1 VLRFHTVAL
10 SHRKGGVIVMK
21 KKSLFAIAGGGLSLA
36 LAAVAIGGFVGNKAK
51 QVGATTGYQM
61 VYDLDLSVSA
71 AVTATTK
78 AAKDYYSYT
87 VEYTQTMLDSTNS
100 ISKEWKLYGYNP
112 NNWAVAGTR
121 FGGGKTGTLISA
133 LTNGPAG
140 TDKYFCMYAGS
151 TAAFADAITKVEI
164 TSLANFGTTTIGKV
178 YLQASANADFSSATN
193 LNTTYTASGTMT
205 FTPTGTVNQYYR
217 IVFEKASSTKN
228 AGLIVSHVKFY
239 KTVETVDPTGITVT
253 GESALTAGGS
263 TTLTAEVAPTTATDK
278 TVTWS
283 TSDASIATVTSAGV
297 VTAINNGTAV
307 ITATSN
313 AVSTVTGSIT
323 ITVSGAPSGTAR
335 YIVNGLTSGLP
346 TSYPSGA
353 NYTSQ
358 GVVFYAANA
367 MYSTS
372 YYQIQIKKDAAAC
385 YYNVTAM
392 GADITSLVVNI
403 SNCSSAA
410 TDFVVTAG
418 STSNP
423 AGTALTATVTNLA
436 YKYTPATGSRY
447 FKIAGS
453 TTGTTYINSIVVEFG
468 ATETAATAAA
478 YVLGI
483 APDVDSAKDY
493 CIGTGGNYSLAKAVV
508 SGLSATE
515 LATFQDSSDA
525 TIVSARARY
534 IFWAGRYGD
543 NTPYASTYGTAA
555 GVITG
560 LGNSTS
566 IIAVAVVSVLGLLTL
581 AGVVVLKK
589 KHN

>member
-1 VLRFHTVAL
+1 
-10 SHRKGGVIVMK
+10 MK
-21 KKSLFAIAGGGLSLA
+21 KKSLFAIVGGGLSLA
-36 LAAVAIGGFVGNKAK
+36 MAAVAIGGFAGSKAK

-61 VYDLDLSVSA
+61 VYDLDLSVNT
-71 AVTATTK
+71 AVTATSKTTE
-78 AAKDYYSYT
+78 YYSYT
-87 VEYTQTMLDSTNS
+87 TEYTQTILDSTNNV
-100 ISKEWKLYGYNP
+100 SKQWKAYAYNP

-121 FGGGKTGTLISA
+121 FGGKTGTLTSD
-133 LTNGPAG
+133 LTNGPTG
-140 TDKYFCMYAGS
+140 VSGDYCGYLGS
-151 TAAFADAITKVEI
+151 VAAFSESITKVEF
-164 TSLANFGTTTIGKV
+164 TSMGTFGTASVTKNA
-178 YLQASANADFSSATN
+178 YLQMSASADFSSATN
-193 LNTTYTASGTMT
+193 QTVVFSQGTTQSFTLTGTAS
-205 FTPTGTVNQYYR
+205 QYYR
-217 IVFEKASSTKN
+217 IVFEKTATSSTN
-228 AGLIVSHVKFY
+228 SGTIISHVKFY

-283 TSDASIATVTSAGV
+283 SSNTSVATVTAAGV

-372 YYQIQIKKDAAAC
+372 YYQIQIKKDPAAC

-403 SNCSSAA
+403 SNYSSAA
-410 TDFVVTAG
+410 TDFVVSAG
-418 STSNP
+418 SAANP
-423 AGTALTATVTNLA
+423 STTLTATVTNLA

-453 TTGTTYINSIVVEFG
+453 ANGTTYINSIVVEFG

-543 NTPYASTYGTAA
+543 NTPYAATYGTAA

-566 IIAVAVVSVLGLLTL
+566 IIAVAVVTVLGLLTL